1 MVLSYYLWTIVWSFF
16 PLIVEKKLYV
26 IGNASRVNWAEIPV
40 QEPERR
46 AQAELMFAKLKKSYE
61 VLSDPHRRAIYDCL
75 GKAGLQVLLGTVS
88 WDVQGVF
95 LVNYSEY

>member
-1 MVLSYYLWTIVWSFF
+1 MGDCLKPVFF
-16 PLIVEKKLYV
+16 ITKFYV
-26 IGNASRVNWAEIPV
+26 IGDALRVDWAEIPL

-88 WDVQGVF
+88 
-95 LVNYSEY
+95 

>member
-1 MVLSYYLWTIVWSFF
+1 M
-16 PLIVEKKLYV
+16 
-26 IGNASRVNWAEIPV
+26 AEIPL

-75 GKAGLQVLLGTVS
+75 GKAGLQVLLVTVS
-88 WDVQGVF
+88 
-95 LVNYSEY
+95 